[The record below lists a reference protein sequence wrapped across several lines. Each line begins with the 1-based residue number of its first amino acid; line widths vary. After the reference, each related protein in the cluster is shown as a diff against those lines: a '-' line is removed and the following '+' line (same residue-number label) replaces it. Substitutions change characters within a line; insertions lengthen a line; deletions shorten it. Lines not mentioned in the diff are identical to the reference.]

1 MARYLQI
8 DVIIVH
14 FSVRSW
20 EQCDA
25 GVRERAG
32 ESREGSRSGEQSNIT
47 QGRG

>member
-8 DVIIVH
+8 DVMIVH

-20 EQCDA
+20 EQCNA
-25 GVRERAG
+25 GVRRWVEKVG
-32 ESREGSRSGEQSNIT
+32 YGGRSGEQSNIT